1 MRPETIREIE
11 FRGREKRH
19 DGTYGP
25 WIYGGYSHAD
35 MWPEIIDYGGIEQG
49 VEPETVGQWTGLLD
63 KGFHRVYEGDVVDTM
78 WDVSKDYHHIGVV
91 KYSHECAL
99 FGVVDSRGEGL
110 SFEHLRSGLCTII
123 GDVFDSPELREIYGK
138 YYFKDNVNK

>member
-1 MRPETIREIE
+1 MREIE
-11 FRGREKRH
+11 FRGRCNLVN
-19 DGTYGP
+19 GFMWNYGRLNTTNTKP
-25 WIYGGYSHAD
+25 SIIGYKGS
-35 MWPEIIDYGGIEQG
+35 ETL
-49 VEPETVGQWTGLLD
+49 VEPETVGEWTGLLD
-63 KGFHRVYEGDVVDTM
+63 KGFHRVYEGDVVDAM

-123 GDVFDSPELREIYGK
+123 GNVFDSPELREIYGK
-138 YYFKDNVNK
+138 YYFKDKANE

>member
-1 MRPETIREIE
+1 MRKGTIREIE
-11 FRGREKRH
+11 FRGRDRLD
-19 DGTYGP
+19 DGTFTEWLYGSLDLTEYRP
-25 WIYGGYSHAD
+25 IICPKEGV
-35 MWPEIIDYGGIEQG
+35 PETVAG
-49 VEPETVGQWTGLLD
+49 ETVGQWTGLLD
-63 KGFHRVYEGDVVDTM
+63 KGFHRVYEGDVVDAM

-123 GDVFDSPELREIYGK
+123 GNVFDSPELREIYGK
-138 YYFKDNVNK
+138 YYFKDK